1 MPTPLPETIATLI
14 RDQQARQ
21 QGAFVEGIDLDS
33 YLAKLGQRAEILS
46 VGEGTRCRGFVAY
59 YANNQESKQAFITL
73 VLVAPDNRGLGLGRS
88 LVACVLEIV
97 KRRGFTS
104 CRLEVATDNT
114 AAHAMYRQLGFHAV
128 EHRAGKDLLE
138 IQL

>member
-1 MPTPLPETIATLI
+1 MLPGPVADLI
-14 RDQQARQ
+14 REEQARQ
-21 QGAFVEGIDLDS
+21 ENRFVEDVDFET
-33 YLAKLGQRAEILS
+33 YLAKLGDRAEVLS
-46 VGEGTRCRGFVAY
+46 VSHADRCRGLVAF
-59 YANNQESKQAFITL
+59 YANDHATKQAFITL
-73 VLVAPDNRGLGLGRS
+73 VLVAPGDRGAGLGRS
-88 LVACVLEIV
+88 LVACVLELV

-104 CRLEVATDNT
+104 CRLEVATGNT